1 MFMNID
7 KIFNINAYQKPKTG
21 NRMVRNRRV
30 ILSQGVSKEDDISS
44 NSLTLARAVQGRKYK
59 IERVSGGYG
68 LNSRLL
74 SIGFLPGEVISVIN
88 QSGWG
93 PLTVSIKGSKI
104 ALGRGIAHKI
114 FVQELDQES
123 DD

>member
-7 KIFNINAYQKPKTG
+7 KIFNINSNQKLKMG
-21 NRMVRNRRV
+21 NNRQF
-30 ILSQGVSKEDDISS
+30 LGKGEFKEDGTASS
-44 NSLTLARAVQGRKYK
+44 DLTLAGAVQGRKYK
-59 IERVSGGYG
+59 IDRISGGHG

-74 SIGFLPGEVISVIN
+74 SVGFLPGEVISIIN

-93 PLTVSIKGSKI
+93 PLTVFVKGSKI

-114 FVQELDQES
+114 LVQELDREKQ
-123 DD
+123 

>member
-7 KIFNINAYQKPKTG
+7 RIFNINTYQKRKMGDSRDT
-21 NRMVRNRRV
+21 
-30 ILSQGVSKEDDISS
+30 ISQDEFKEDDISS
-44 NSLTLARAVQGRKYK
+44 HSLTLARAVQGRKYK
-59 IERVSGGYG
+59 IERVSGGHG

-114 FVQELDQES
+114 FVQELDQ
-123 DD
+123 

>member
-7 KIFNINAYQKPKTG
+7 KIFNINSYQKQKMG
-21 NRMVRNRRV
+21 NSRHNVP
-30 ILSQGVSKEDDISS
+30 SP
-44 NSLTLARAVQGRKYK
+44 SLTLASAVQGGKYK
-59 IERVSGGYG
+59 IDKILGGRG

-74 SIGFLPGEVISVIN
+74 SVGFLPGEVISVIN

-93 PLTVSIKGSKI
+93 PLTVSVKGSKI

-114 FVQELDQES
+114 FVQELD
-123 DD
+123 